1 MLGEDRDE
9 EGEDRERASGV
20 VGMGAACLDYLAS
33 VTEYP
38 KPDDKIRST
47 AFKTEGGG
55 NCGNSLVAIS
65 RLLSSQSSLMPA
77 LESKV
82 KMVTKVGLDSV
93 GEATLSLVEE
103 EGVDVSSCFRGGETS
118 AFTYIL
124 VDEKDKTR
132 TCIHTPLAEQM
143 TEDEIQAIRDN
154 ANDILGGVSV
164 VVFDGRHTEGALALA
179 QIARERKITILV
191 DAEKP
196 RPLLKD
202 LLQLADVVVA
212 PESFLS
218 SGTSDTSILSQAIDF
233 ARDCLP
239 RAKLLCVT
247 RGKRGSITLAPAQLG
262 TPVNNDTG
270 GMDEKDGEEE
280 NRGGAERDPLSLFVR
295 GEAWFDSGEVVLV
308 PFTRPLGGGDGSSAF
323 ETSSCA
329 IPDELVVDTTGAGDA
344 FIGALAFAIACPSI
358 FSKAPLG
365 GVIGLASIVAAIK
378 LQKFGARSGLVH
390 GRNLALEDLL
400 QIK

>member
-132 TCIHTPLAEQM
+132 TCIH
-143 TEDEIQAIRDN
+143 
-154 ANDILGGVSV
+154 
-164 VVFDGRHTEGALALA
+164 
-179 QIARERKITILV
+179 K
-191 DAEKP
+191 
-196 RPLLKD
+196 
-202 LLQLADVVVA
+202 
-212 PESFLS
+212 
-218 SGTSDTSILSQAIDF
+218 
-233 ARDCLP
+233 C
-239 RAKLLCVT
+239 
-247 RGKRGSITLAPAQLG
+247 
-262 TPVNNDTG
+262 
-270 GMDEKDGEEE
+270 
-280 NRGGAERDPLSLFVR
+280 
-295 GEAWFDSGEVVLV
+295 
-308 PFTRPLGGGDGSSAF
+308 
-323 ETSSCA
+323 
-329 IPDELVVDTTGAGDA
+329 
-344 FIGALAFAIACPSI
+344 
-358 FSKAPLG
+358 
-365 GVIGLASIVAAIK
+365 
-378 LQKFGARSGLVH
+378 
-390 GRNLALEDLL
+390 
-400 QIK
+400 